1 MPVNSLEAV
10 CGHFHL
16 AATFR
21 FARPGL
27 LLLSTSIRRNFPLAS
42 PTLKPKGMGIMA
54 NTEMLDMGVERPVK
68 RGHGYRLSSPTP
80 FLWTMFIFL
89 IIVGFLTAILY
100 RQAHQAF
107 MTNPGLNGFILGV
120 LLIGIILVFT
130 QILSLR
136 PEVRWFNA
144 FQATGSVD
152 KAGRIPKLLA
162 PMHALIG
169 RKGDITLSPVIQRSI
184 LDSIA
189 TRLDETRDT
198 SRYLIGLLVFLGLL
212 GTFWGLIGTIGSIS
226 NVIQSL
232 DPNAGDAN
240 DILSSLKSGLTAPLS
255 GMGTAFSSSLLGL
268 SGSLILGFL
277 DLQAGRAQNRFYT
290 NLENWLSTVT
300 DTGSEAPASSP
311 AQMKKELL
319 QIAQYLS
326 QASQND
332 NVGGERS
339 LSALSNLAEGVQ
351 GLVKTMRSEQ
361 QMLRDWME
369 AQQDEAKAL
378 RRTLDRL
385 AARINA
391 DLNTLPPA
399 DAPNDSRSK

>member
-1 MPVNSLEAV
+1 
-10 CGHFHL
+10 
-16 AATFR
+16 
-21 FARPGL
+21 
-27 LLLSTSIRRNFPLAS
+27 
-42 PTLKPKGMGIMA
+42 MA